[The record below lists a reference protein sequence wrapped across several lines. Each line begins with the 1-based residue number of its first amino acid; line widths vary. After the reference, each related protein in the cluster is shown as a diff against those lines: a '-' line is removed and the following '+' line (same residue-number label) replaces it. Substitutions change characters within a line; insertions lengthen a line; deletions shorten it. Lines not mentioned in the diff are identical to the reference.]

1 MLAPNVRLAVV
12 GVIMMLMLQGDSA
25 PPTNPLD
32 GFDGIQQI
40 FLGSTGLTAWLIWD
54 CIRLRKEN
62 ERLNLEARETA
73 RSSIEAM
80 VRMATE
86 RK

>member
-1 MLAPNVRLAVV
+1 MRLMVV
-12 GVIMMLMLQGDSA
+12 GVIILLMLQGDAA
-25 PPTNPLD
+25 PATNPLD
-32 GFDGIQQI
+32 GFEGIEEV

-62 ERLNLEARETA
+62 ERLNSEARETA

-86 RK
+86 RKS

>member
-1 MLAPNVRLAVV
+1 MFRLALF
-12 GVIMMLMLQGDSA
+12 ILPIIFMLQGDTA
-25 PPTNPLD
+25 PATNPLE
-32 GFDGIQQI
+32 GFGGLEEV

-62 ERLNLEARETA
+62 ERLNAEARETA

>member
-1 MLAPNVRLAVV
+1 MFRLALL
-12 GVIMMLMLQGDSA
+12 ILPMLLMLQGDTA
-25 PPTNPLD
+25 PATNPLD
-32 GFDGIQQI
+32 SFDGLEEI

-54 CIRLRKEN
+54 SIRLRKEN
-62 ERLNLEARETA
+62 DRLNAEARETA

>member
-1 MLAPNVRLAVV
+1 MFRLALLVV
-12 GVIMMLMLQGDSA
+12 PIILMLQGDASVPA
-25 PPTNPLD
+25 NPLD
-32 GFDGIQQI
+32 GFEGLEEI

-62 ERLNLEARETA
+62 DRLNAEARETA

>member
-1 MLAPNVRLAVV
+1 MTTTLIVSITFLLILLQAAAP
-12 GVIMMLMLQGDSA
+12 DSA
-25 PPTNPLD
+25 PTNPLD
-32 GFDGIQQI
+32 NFEGIEEI

-62 ERLNLEARETA
+62 DRLNAEARETA